1 MNSENIFTID
11 TSSIKFGKGC
21 TEEVGY
27 EAKRFNIQNA
37 MIVTDKVISE
47 LPLFEKALKALE
59 KEKVKFSVFSK
70 VSVEPTDTSFKE
82 ASQFAIDGNYDGI
95 IAIGGGS
102 SMDTAKGANLY
113 STYPADFLD
122 YVNAPIGK
130 GIRVPGPLKPSICIP
145 TTAGTGSE
153 TTGGAIFD
161 LEEMHAKTGL
171 SDRFLRPSVG
181 IIDPENIKTMPRMV
195 AACSGFDV
203 LCHGIESYT
212 AMPFS
217 DRESPDDPGE
227 RPAYQGSNPVSD
239 VWSMRTIEVV
249 SQNIVKSIND
259 PNNIDARE
267 SMMLAASAAGVGF
280 GNAGVHLPHGMS
292 YAVSG
297 NVKEFTPE
305 GYPQG
310 KPIVPHGLSVILNAP
325 AVFRFTSPSNPQKH
339 LKAASLLGVDTSNI
353 NEEDAGNAIADKL
366 IELLR
371 ELGMPNGLSGLGY
384 TENDVETLVKGTLPQ
399 HRVTKLSPIPVDK
412 KDFEMLF
419 SESLKLW

>member
-1 MNSENIFTID
+1 MGTENIFTID

-21 TEEVGY
+21 TEELGF
-27 EAKRFNIQNA
+27 EAKRFEISKA
-37 MIVTDKVISE
+37 LIVTDKVVSK
-47 LPLFEKALKALE
+47 LPFFKKALKSLE
-59 KEKVKFSVFSK
+59 KENVKYSIFDR

-82 ASQFAIDGNYDGI
+82 ASQFAMDGDYDGI

-130 GIRVPGPLKPSICIP
+130 GKRVPGPLKPCICIP

-153 TTGGAIFD
+153 TTGGSIFD

-203 LCHGIESYT
+203 LCHGLESYT
-212 AMPFS
+212 AKPFS
-217 DRESPDDPGE
+217 TREKPKDPGE

-249 SQNIVKSIND
+249 SQNIVESIND
-259 PNNIDARE
+259 PDNEEARE

-305 GYPQG
+305 GYPQE

-325 AVFRFTSPSNPQKH
+325 AVFRFTASSNPEKH
-339 LKAASLLGVDTSNI
+339 LKAASLLGVDTSSI
-353 NEEDAGNAIADKL
+353 QEKDAGNAIADKL
-366 IELLR
+366 IELLKM
-371 ELGMPNGLSGLGY
+371 LGMPNGLSGLGY
-384 TENDVETLVKGTLPQ
+384 TEDDVETLVQGTLPQ
-399 HRVTKLSPIPVDK
+399 HRVTKLSPIEVGPD
-412 KDFEMLF
+412 ELRMLF
-419 SESLKLW
+419 TNSLKLW